1 MFWKQSFFRIIGV
14 DCFLGGLFAFYY
26 FGKDVFPLFAQ
37 VLKKDFDS
45 FVLYTTLSSFFLGAL
60 ALTWVGI
67 RMMTLRSFSDAWLWY
82 ALLPLTVWLQHYYN
96 LGRIFEMD
104 QILSLCVIYILIYL
118 YLLGVVLYIHT
129 YWYTPVSHESGRHVG
144 IEHQGKVKPRVL
156 QSILIPLILVL
167 LLILHP
173 EDMDT
178 TLRMLISPLVH
189 VLHLIRQ

>member
-1 MFWKQSFFRIIGV
+1 MYWRQILFRIAGI
-14 DCFLGGLFAFYY
+14 DCFLAGIFAFYY

-67 RMMTLRSFSDAWLWY
+67 RMMTLRSFSSTWVWCV
-82 ALLPLTVWLQHYYN
+82 LLPLTVWLQNYYN
-96 LGRIFEMD
+96 LGLLFEMD
-104 QILSLCVIYILIYL
+104 RILSLSVIYILIYL
-118 YLLGVVLYIHT
+118 YLAGVVLFIHK

-144 IEHQGKVKPRVL
+144 IEHQGKVRTGVVK
-156 QSILIPLILVL
+156 SILIPLVL
-167 LLILHP
+167 LGLLILHP

-178 TLRMLISPLVH
+178 TIRMLISPVVH
-189 VLHLIRQ
+189 AIDLMR